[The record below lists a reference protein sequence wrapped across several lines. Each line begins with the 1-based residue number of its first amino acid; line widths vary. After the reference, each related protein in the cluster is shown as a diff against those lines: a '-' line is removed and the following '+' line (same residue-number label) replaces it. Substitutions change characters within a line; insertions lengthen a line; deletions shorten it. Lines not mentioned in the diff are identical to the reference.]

1 MFTCLLHDPTAADF
15 PRHQADNER
24 LQKQFQGQSDGQKLV
39 PFSAESGQSTS
50 MKVEHN
56 RIQWENNLLVGGLEH
71 VVFFIILGII
81 IPTDELIFFRWVA
94 QPPTRYSIE
103 RE

>member
-1 MFTCLLHDPTAADF
+1 MTLPQRIF
-15 PRHQADNER
+15 PKHQADNER

-71 VVFFIILGII
+71 VFFDVPNIGNNH
-81 IPTDELIFFRWVA
+81 PN
-94 QPPTRYSIE
+94 
-103 RE
+103 